1 MKRMKK
7 QNSEIFGVIGLG
19 RFGSAL
25 AVSLAEAGLEVIV
38 IDRDEAAVR
47 RVRDRM
53 AQAFICDE
61 ITTENLVEA
70 GIPNCDVVVVCI
82 GSLMDVSVL
91 TTLRVVSLGVKRVIA
106 KAVNKEHGEILE
118 KIGAEVVYPE
128 RDMAL
133 RLAQRL
139 SANSVIEYINLSVD
153 LEIAEFEAEGDIVGR
168 SIIELELRRRFN
180 LNIVA
185 IQHSGKTTTVIDPN
199 YRFDLG
205 DVLVVIGRSED
216 MARFKESY

>member
-1 MKRMKK
+1 MKKMKK

-47 RVRDRM
+47 RVRDRV

-199 YRFDLG
+199 YCFDLG

>member
-1 MKRMKK
+1 MRRMKK
-7 QNSEIFGVIGLG
+7 QNSELFGAIELG

-47 RVRDRM
+47 RVRDRV

-128 RDMAL
+128 RDTAL
-133 RLAQRL
+133 RL
-139 SANSVIEYINLSVD
+139 V
-153 LEIAEFEAEGDIVGR
+153 
-168 SIIELELRRRFN
+168 
-180 LNIVA
+180 
-185 IQHSGKTTTVIDPN
+185 
-199 YRFDLG
+199 
-205 DVLVVIGRSED
+205 
-216 MARFKESY
+216 